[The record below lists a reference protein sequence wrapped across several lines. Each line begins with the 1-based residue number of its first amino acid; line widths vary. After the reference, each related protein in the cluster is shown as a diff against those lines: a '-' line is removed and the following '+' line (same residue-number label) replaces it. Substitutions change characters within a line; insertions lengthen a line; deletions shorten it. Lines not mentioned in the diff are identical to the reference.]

1 MSPSDNQAPVGHD
14 AACDADD
21 DAFVRRVNLLEILA
35 EDHPET
41 APPPLEA
48 ARTWT
53 EARIRAHYRTEDS
66 DCGGACGA
74 SPGSRGRE
82 ARRTELVVGSTS
94 EGTPPGKA
102 KTTTNAATTTLEDG
116 KKQTTTETTNADP
129 RVRDRSNRTRRSNAH
144 TRLTRFSE
152 PDEVTFRRWF
162 PGFER
167 ANAPQ
172 ATFSRFQKNGDGD
185 AKELRN
191 VRKKNV
197 RARVLCWPN
206 AGNAEDVFTSERA
219 RVDGVFQSFPS
230 PLVSWCRSNDAEL
243 LAVQLPGRAAR
254 AKEPAYV
261 SARDAARALMPIVA
275 RRLFSAPSF
284 CAEPSSLND
293 ANDVSTLSAE
303 SNASTCPDECVPWIV
318 VGHSVGSWCAFEF
331 VRLARSL
338 GFPPPALAC
347 LSGFP
352 APDVPTRE
360 RPWTPNA
367 ALDDAAFKDECR
379 GWGVDEAAF
388 APHAWRAFEPLLRA
402 DFTLF
407 DAYEFDVS
415 ETETRGEE
423 RTKSAPIT
431 EESGDSAFFEPSDPS
446 EDIVRR
452 VFPRLLTLRGTRDE
466 RITREAV
473 SGWARF
479 TLGPVDSR
487 GAQKPGA
494 NETKKKGGASAAE
507 IFAYRHVE
515 LEGAAHLV
523 LTQQTHKTAWL
534 QAVADAL
541 ETVPRNA

>member
-1 MSPSDNQAPVGHD
+1 MSPTDAPPGLD

-35 EDHPET
+35 EDSPET
-41 APPPLEA
+41 APPPEEA

-53 EARIRAHYRTEDS
+53 EARIQKHYRTIGANGLSRDEVQNRVLTEKKVESLRS
-66 DCGGACGA
+66 DP
-74 SPGSRGRE
+74 S
-82 ARRTELVVGSTS
+82 
-94 EGTPPGKA
+94 GKA
-102 KTTTNAATTTLEDG
+102 TTEEDE
-116 KKQTTTETTNADP
+116 THSLREETETTSAP
-129 RVRDRSNRTRRSNAH
+129 AGSSRRPKRVRSNRASD
-144 TRLTRFSE
+144 FPE
-152 PDEVTFRRWF
+152 PDEATFKRWF

-167 ANAPQ
+167 ANARMSNS
-172 ATFSRFQKNGDGD
+172 ATDANETAFQGPFT
-185 AKELRN
+185 
-191 VRKKNV
+191 KKTV
-197 RARVLCWPN
+197 PKPKARVLCWPN

-219 RVDGVFQSFPS
+219 RVDGVFRTVPS

-254 AKEPAYV
+254 AKEPAFV
-261 SARDAARALMPIVA
+261 SARDAARALMPVVA
-275 RRLFSAPSF
+275 RRLFGDWSSD
-284 CAEPSSLND
+284 EPCS
-293 ANDVSTLSAE
+293 E
-303 SNASTCPDECVPWIV
+303 RVPWIV

-331 VRLARSL
+331 ARLARSL

-407 DAYEFDVS
+407 DAYEMDVRG
-415 ETETRGEE
+415 TETREA
-423 RTKSAPIT
+423 RTKIFEDLRRSSKIA
-431 EESGDSAFFEPSDPS
+431 EDSVADEPADPS
-446 EDIVRR
+446 EDIRR

-466 RITREAV
+466 RVTREAV

-479 TLGPVDSR
+479 TLGPVDSC
-487 GAQKPGA
+487 GARKPFSSVA
-494 NETKKKGGASAAE
+494 TEEKGASAA
-507 IFAYRHVE
+507 FAYRHVE

-523 LTQQTHKTAWL
+523 LTQPARKTVWL

>member
-1 MSPSDNQAPVGHD
+1 
-14 AACDADD
+14 
-21 DAFVRRVNLLEILA
+21 
-35 EDHPET
+35 
-41 APPPLEA
+41 
-48 ARTWT
+48 
-53 EARIRAHYRTEDS
+53 
-66 DCGGACGA
+66 
-74 SPGSRGRE
+74 
-82 ARRTELVVGSTS
+82 
-94 EGTPPGKA
+94 
-102 KTTTNAATTTLEDG
+102 
-116 KKQTTTETTNADP
+116 
-129 RVRDRSNRTRRSNAH
+129 
-144 TRLTRFSE
+144 
-152 PDEVTFRRWF
+152 
-162 PGFER
+162 
-167 ANAPQ
+167 
-172 ATFSRFQKNGDGD
+172 
-185 AKELRN
+185 
-191 VRKKNV
+191 
-197 RARVLCWPN
+197 
-206 AGNAEDVFTSERA
+206 
-219 RVDGVFQSFPS
+219 
-230 PLVSWCRSNDAEL
+230 
-243 LAVQLPGRAAR
+243 
-254 AKEPAYV
+254 
-261 SARDAARALMPIVA
+261 
-275 RRLFSAPSF
+275 
-284 CAEPSSLND
+284 
-293 ANDVSTLSAE
+293 
-303 SNASTCPDECVPWIV
+303 VPWIV

-352 APDVPTRE
+352 APDVPPRE

-367 ALDDAAFKDECR
+367 ALDDSAFKDECR

-407 DAYEFDVS
+407 DAYEMDLR

-423 RTKSAPIT
+423 RTKSARIIS
-431 EESGDSAFFEPSDPS
+431 EDSEIPAEPSDPT
-446 EDIVRR
+446 EDIEDIRR

-494 NETKKKGGASAAE
+494 NEKKGGASAAE
-507 IFAYRHVE
+507 TFAYRHVE

>member
-1 MSPSDNQAPVGHD
+1 MSPTDAPPGLD

-35 EDHPET
+35 EDSPET
-41 APPPLEA
+41 APPPEEA

-53 EARIRAHYRTEDS
+53 EARIQKHYRTIGANGLSRDEVQNRVLTEKKVESLRS
-66 DCGGACGA
+66 D
-74 SPGSRGRE
+74 PE
-82 ARRTELVVGSTS
+82 V
-94 EGTPPGKA
+94 GKA
-102 KTTTNAATTTLEDG
+102 TTEDETLLPRRE
-116 KKQTTTETTNADP
+116 QTETTSAP
-129 RVRDRSNRTRRSNAH
+129 AGSSRRPKRVRSNRASD
-144 TRLTRFSE
+144 FPE

-172 ATFSRFQKNGDGD
+172 ATFSLKKNGD
-185 AKELRN
+185 KEFGEK
-191 VRKKNV
+191 RKEQKV

-219 RVDGVFQSFPS
+219 RVDGVFRNIPS

-254 AKEPAYV
+254 AKEPAFV

-275 RRLFSAPSF
+275 RRLFAPSSD
-284 CAEPSSLND
+284 EPSSLND
-293 ANDVSTLSAE
+293 ANDVTESAE
-303 SNASTCPDECVPWIV
+303 SASTCPDACVPWIV

-352 APDVPTRE
+352 APDVPPRE

-367 ALDDAAFKDECR
+367 ALDDSAFKDECR

-407 DAYEFDVS
+407 DAYEMDLR

-423 RTKSAPIT
+423 RTKSARIIS
-431 EESGDSAFFEPSDPS
+431 EDSEIPAEPSDPT
-446 EDIVRR
+446 EDIEDIRR

-494 NETKKKGGASAAE
+494 NEKKGGASAAE
-507 IFAYRHVE
+507 TFAYRHVE

>member
-1 MSPSDNQAPVGHD
+1 MRFVSFPPARMSPSDNQNPVGHD

-35 EDHPET
+35 EDRPET
-41 APPPLEA
+41 APPPEGA

-66 DCGGACGA
+66 DCGGARGA

-82 ARRTELVVGSTS
+82 ASRTELAVGSIS
-94 EGTPPGKA
+94 GGTPLGKE
-102 KTTTNAATTTLEDG
+102 TTTNSATISEDR
-116 KKQTTTETTNADP
+116 KRTTTETTTRANLC
-129 RVRDRSNRTRRSNAH
+129 RDRSNQTRSNDAQ
-144 TRLTRFSE
+144 TQIFPE

-167 ANAPQ
+167 ANAGK
-172 ATFSRFQKNGDGD
+172 KN
-185 AKELRN
+185 KESQ
-191 VRKKNV
+191 NV

-219 RVDGVFQSFPS
+219 RVDGVFQTVPS

-254 AKEPAYV
+254 AKEPPFL
-261 SARDAARALMPIVA
+261 SARDAARALMPVVA
-275 RRLFSAPSF
+275 RRLFAPSTH
-284 CAEPSSLND
+284 EPFSANDDATND
-293 ANDVSTLSAE
+293 ADSDSIERV
-303 SNASTCPDECVPWIV
+303 VPWIV

-360 RPWTPNA
+360 RPWTPNKG
-367 ALDDAAFKDECR
+367 LDDAAFKDECR
-379 GWGVDEAAF
+379 GWGVDEAVF
-388 APHAWRAFEPLLRA
+388 APHAWRVFEPTLRA

-407 DAYEFDVS
+407 DAYTYEMDVRGTESDS
-415 ETETRGEE
+415 EDRKTRRAAEDSE
-423 RTKSAPIT
+423 
-431 EESGDSAFFEPSDPS
+431 GDSADPADDRRS
-446 EDIVRR
+446 EDVRR

-466 RITREAV
+466 RVTRELV

-479 TLGPVDSR
+479 TRGPVDSR
-487 GAQKPGA
+487 GARKP
-494 NETKKKGGASAAE
+494 GASAA
-507 IFAYRHVE
+507 FAYRHVE

-523 LTQQTHKTAWL
+523 LTQPAHKTAWL
-534 QAVADAL
+534 RAVADAL

>member
-1 MSPSDNQAPVGHD
+1 MSPTDAPPGLD

-35 EDHPET
+35 EDSPET
-41 APPPLEA
+41 APPPEEA

-53 EARIRAHYRTEDS
+53 EARIQKHYRTIGANGLSRDEVQNRVLTEKKVESLRS
-66 DCGGACGA
+66 DP
-74 SPGSRGRE
+74 S
-82 ARRTELVVGSTS
+82 
-94 EGTPPGKA
+94 GKA
-102 KTTTNAATTTLEDG
+102 TTEE
-116 KKQTTTETTNADP
+116 QTHLPRREQTETTSAP
-129 RVRDRSNRTRRSNAH
+129 AGSSRRPKRVRSNRASD
-144 TRLTRFSE
+144 FPE
-152 PDEVTFRRWF
+152 PDEATFKRWF

-167 ANAPQ
+167 ANARMSNS
-172 ATFSRFQKNGDGD
+172 ATDANETAFQGPFT
-185 AKELRN
+185 
-191 VRKKNV
+191 KKTV
-197 RARVLCWPN
+197 QKPKARVLCWPN

-219 RVDGVFQSFPS
+219 RVDGALRTIPS
-230 PLVSWCRSNDAEL
+230 PLIRWCQTNRAEL
-243 LAVQLPGRAAR
+243 FAVQLPGRAAR
-254 AKEPAYV
+254 SSEPAFKC
-261 SARDAARALMPIVA
+261 ARDAARALMPIVA
-275 RRLFSAPSF
+275 RRFFSSTAKTKLREEVDDDDDDDDDGDSDSDSDSDDALIPS
-284 CAEPSSLND
+284 D
-293 ANDVSTLSAE
+293 AKE
-303 SNASTCPDECVPWIV
+303 IPWIV

-407 DAYEFDVS
+407 DAYEINLR

-423 RTKSAPIT
+423 RTKNARIKRIS
-431 EESGDSAFFEPSDPS
+431 EVSGDCRRYEPSDPS
-446 EDIVRR
+446 EDIEDIRR

-487 GAQKPGA
+487 GARKPYFVRA
-494 NETKKKGGASAAE
+494 NEKKGGASAAE
-507 IFAYRHVE
+507 TFAYRHVE
-515 LEGAAHLV
+515 LGGAAHLV

-534 QAVADAL
+534 RAVADAL